1 MKPKS
6 LFLERYYSFGVGA
19 PSIWS
24 FVPKFFNSAPKISA
38 VHLEIYTWSH
48 KCSQSQK

>member
-6 LFLERYYSFGVGA
+6 LFLERYYSFGVGG

-24 FVPKFFNSAPKISA
+24 CAPKIFNSAPKILA
-38 VHLEIYTWSH
+38 VRLKIYTWSH
-48 KCSQSQK
+48 KCFQSQK